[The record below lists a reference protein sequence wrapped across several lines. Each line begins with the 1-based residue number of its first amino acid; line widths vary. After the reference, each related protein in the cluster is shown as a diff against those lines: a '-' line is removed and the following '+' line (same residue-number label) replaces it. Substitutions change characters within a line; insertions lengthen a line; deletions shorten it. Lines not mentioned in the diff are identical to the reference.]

1 MSAWITAS
9 ISIRSASAPATASMA
24 PYSPW
29 NQLAVRSGLVVP
41 LTTSPTFPVT
51 HTAASVTHSVTPRI
65 TNSPAADAAP
75 LTALVTA
82 SQTLPT
88 TGSWHGLGI
97 DTGSACAGA
106 ASGPISVDAQR
117 RSARAA
123 PAQRKDTDCSR
134 HCTTE
139 TPRSGGLLRKA
150 RRATLESR
158 RLRAAEWDLRSYG

>member
-1 MSAWITAS
+1 MSAWMTAS
-9 ISIRSASAPATASMA
+9 ISIRSANAPATASMA

-41 LTTSPTFPVT
+41 LTTAPTFPVT

-65 TNSPAADAAP
+65 TYSPAADAAP
-75 LTALVTA
+75 LTALATA

-106 ASGPISVDAQR
+106 GAASGPISADA
-117 RSARAA
+117 
-123 PAQRKDTDCSR
+123 
-134 HCTTE
+134 
-139 TPRSGGLLRKA
+139 PR
-150 RRATLESR
+150 
-158 RLRAAEWDLRSYG
+158 